1 MDHPGPPADE
11 AERLQARWRALGLSG
26 VVDVHT
32 HFMPRNVL
40 EKVWAY
46 FDAAGPLVGHEWPIV
61 YREPE
66 DQRVTRLRSYGVE
79 RFTSLVYPHRPGM
92 AAWLN
97 DWATGFAARTPDCLH
112 SATFYPE
119 EDAESYVAAA
129 VEAYGR
135 IDVLHNNVGITS
147 QGGPVETTEE
157 VWDRVMAVNV
167 KSMFLTC
174 KAVLP
179 GMQAQGSGAI
189 VNIGALGGVRWTGY
203 AYCAYAASKG
213 AVNSLTQSV
222 ALQYASQGI
231 RANCI
236 LPGVMDTP
244 HIYRQISGFYASE
257 QEMVEARHRLSPT
270 GRMGDGWD
278 VAHAAVFLASD
289 EARYINGVELLVDGG
304 MHVRCN

>member
-1 MDHPGPPADE
+1 
-11 AERLQARWRALGLSG
+11 
-26 VVDVHT
+26 
-32 HFMPRNVL
+32 
-40 EKVWAY
+40 
-46 FDAAGPLVGHEWPIV
+46 
-61 YREPE
+61 
-66 DQRVTRLRSYGVE
+66 
-79 RFTSLVYPHRPGM
+79 
-92 AAWLN
+92 
-97 DWATGFAARTPDCLH
+97 
-112 SATFYPE
+112 
-119 EDAESYVAAA
+119 
-129 VEAYGR
+129 
-135 IDVLHNNVGITS
+135 
-147 QGGPVETTEE
+147 
-157 VWDRVMAVNV
+157 VNV

-179 GMQAQGSGAI
+179 LMEQQGRGAI

-222 ALQYASQGI
+222 ALQYAAKGI

-244 HIYRQISGFYASE
+244 HIYKQISGFYQSTE
-257 QEMVEARHRLSPT
+257 EMVQTRHRLSPT

-278 VAHAAVFLASD
+278 VANAAVFLASD

>member
-1 MDHPGPPADE
+1 VAVAPELIVRIAPRQSLEGREITGAKME
-11 AERLQARWRALGLSG
+11 TTSRLGGRVALVFG
-26 VVDVHT
+26 
-32 HFMPRNVL
+32 
-40 EKVWAY
+40 
-46 FDAAGPLVGHEWPIV
+46 AGSVGDGW
-61 YREPE
+61 
-66 DQRVTRLRSYGVE
+66 GN
-79 RFTSLVYPHRPGM
+79 GK
-92 AAWLN
+92 
-97 DWATGFAARTPDCLH
+97 
-112 SATFYPE
+112 
-119 EDAESYVAAA
+119 AAA
-129 VEAYGR
+129 VAYARSGARVVAIDRQPDAARVTCDLIRAEGNDAIALAADVTVLADVQRAVEAALAHYGQVD
-135 IDVLHNNVGITS
+135 ILHNNVGITS
-147 QGGPVETTEE
+147 QGGPVETSEE
-157 VWDRVMAVNV
+157 TWDRVMTVNV

-174 KAVLP
+174 KCVLP
-179 GMQAQGSGAI
+179 LMEAQGSGAI

-222 ALQYASQGI
+222 ALQYAAKGI

-244 HIYRQISGFYASE
+244 HIYQQISGFYESTA
-257 QEMVEARHRLSPT
+257 QMVAARNRLSPT